1 MQPLF
6 TSHLLYDRN
15 FTSKSDTENENKQ
28 KERNESKTRA
38 ELVVI
43 YISLGQSKKDLSK
56 RLFKMDLKAIT
67 CQKSTTKNIL
77 RKALKVTPDDGIIWL
92 SF

>member
-6 TSHLLYDRN
+6 TSHLLYDRHLA
-15 FTSKSDTENENKQ
+15 SKSDIENENKQ

-43 YISLGQSKKDLSK
+43 YIALEQSKKDLSK
-56 RLFKMDLKAIT
+56 KLFKMDLKAIT
-67 CQKSTTKNIL
+67 C
-77 RKALKVTPDDGIIWL
+77 
-92 SF
+92 